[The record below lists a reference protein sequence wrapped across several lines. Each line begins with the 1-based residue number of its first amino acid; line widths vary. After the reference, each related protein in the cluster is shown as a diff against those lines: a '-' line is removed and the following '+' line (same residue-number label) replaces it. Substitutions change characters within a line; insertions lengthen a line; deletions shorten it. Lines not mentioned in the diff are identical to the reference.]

1 MRMGRQK
8 LQAKRSSEVTYRAGQ
23 GLLGVWLS
31 LGISI
36 PLHDRVLQWE
46 VMKVLL
52 GVSAVGKFNVEGLR
66 CLRSTLHDRLESQV
80 QCKY

>member
-36 PLHDRVLQWE
+36 PLHDRE
-46 VMKVLL
+46 CCN
-52 GVSAVGKFNVEGLR
+52 GK
-66 CLRSTLHDRLESQV
+66 
-80 QCKY
+80 